1 MTLERSTQED
11 NPVNVCG
18 LTGTGL
24 VSGMSNWNWNGLNWI
39 HFRANTTG
47 FFHIFVTR
55 DGLDWNWTGNPN
67 QSTSLLAGVTI

>member
-24 VSGMSNWNWNGLNWI
+24 VSGMSNWNWIGFRNVKLELEWI
-39 HFRANTTG
+39 KLGPF
-47 FFHIFVTR
+47 
-55 DGLDWNWTGNPN
+55 
-67 QSTSLLAGVTI
+67 